1 MKISN
6 VDVRIPYAPFA
17 DNPFGME
24 SVALPS
30 HVGEGNVITFTVSPN
45 LLWMAELMGI
55 RVTYTQEV

>member
-6 VDVRIPYAPFA
+6 VDVRIPCAPFA

-30 HVGEGNVITFTVSPN
+30 HVGEGNVITFTVSSDVS
-45 LLWMAELMGI
+45 WMAELMGI
-55 RVTYTQEV
+55 KITYTQEG